1 MNPMIEEFALRN
13 GAEDVTDRVLATPG
27 RLYLICV
34 TRFDRIGRRCED
46 RLERLVERALQEGAH
61 VVCITPEPLQG
72 NGIHSFG
79 KARRFLATTSM
90 DRRSRPCCGLIRVL
104 SCSTTG

>member
-46 RLERLVERALQEGAH
+46 RLERLVERALQEGRMSSASRPNP
-61 VVCITPEPLQG
+61 CRETASIR
-72 NGIHSFG
+72 SG